1 MKYIITEN
9 QLKVLLKEDRVEFLK
24 TQNVIAPE
32 EIEKYQKNMS
42 KRMDISDIPTGDIE
56 PDEVKGKG
64 KEIKITAIQS
74 MDGIDIGY
82 IIEKSGKKQIKLT
95 DSTFQ
100 LFVDADPSRNKQYV
114 QWIIDIFKKYTLHDI
129 EEAKRF
135 VTEDLSQAT
144 EALKQFDCVKE
155 SKKFRLNAKD
165 RQGAPGNPKDIKQ
178 YESIGQLYGVV
189 SGFICGEEEEEGGD
203 ESTGGLSKKG
213 YKLFNDLM
221 TYTKLGKARL
231 HKLSNNV
238 LIYQPLTLQ
247 SSCEPLGSLSNW
259 CTRATPIGGIEKETG
274 SEYFHQY
281 RGDVSSHEYNKRP
294 TGESSDYYVIM
305 PIELFQAENPS
316 QINDFPWQFHFETD
330 QLRDK
335 GNSQLPNNKIVSFMD
350 KHPEVGEYFRKE
362 LGHWS
367 QESIRQGDGLVD
379 NKYVKWLNLF
389 GGKLQ
394 DYINDEIYRE
404 GVEGVKRLAASQ
416 NVPLASNKYLKWLL
430 SNEPGTELVDFID
443 DNIEKID
450 FSGINMNDL
459 PDLSRFTKVKN
470 ITAENCGLKV
480 MPSASKLPK
489 AEGLTVMS
497 LKNNDIKEANFSGWA
512 EKFPKI
518 FALNIN
524 ENPINKIDFDGLT
537 KLSNPPN
544 ELMVFRISLDNL
556 SPEELK
562 KYETWS
568 EDGKLGKIF

>member
-42 KRMDISDIPTGDIE
+42 KRRDISDIPTGDIT

-74 MDGIDIGY
+74 TDGIDIGY
-82 IIEKSGKKQIKLT
+82 IIDKSGKKQIKLT

-114 QWIIDIFKKYTLHDI
+114 QWIIDIFKNYTLHDI

-135 VTEDLSQAT
+135 VTEDLPQAT

-178 YESIGQLYGVV
+178 YGSIGQLYGVV
-189 SGFICGEEEEEGGD
+189 SGFVCGDEDEEGGD
-203 ESTGGLSKKG
+203 ESTGGLSKRG
-213 YKLFNDLM
+213 YKLFTDLM

-247 SSCEPLGSLSNW
+247 ASCEPLGSLANW
-259 CTRATPIGGIEKETG
+259 CTRATPIGGIEKESG

-281 RGDVSSHEYNKRP
+281 RGDVSSHEHNKRP

-305 PIELFQAENPS
+305 PIELFQAENPA
-316 QINDFPWQFHFETD
+316 QMDEFPWQFHFETD

-335 GNSQLPNNKIVSFMD
+335 GNTQLPNNKIVSFME

-379 NKYVKWLNLF
+379 NKYGKWLNLF

-394 DYINDEIYRE
+394 DYVNDEVYRE
-404 GVEGVKRLAASQ
+404 GVEGVKRLAAKESG
-416 NVPLASNKYLKWLL
+416 PLVSNKYLKWLL
-430 SNEPGTELVDFID
+430 SNEPNTELVDFID

-450 FSGINMNDL
+450 FSGINMDEL
-459 PDLSRFTKVKN
+459 PDLSKFTKVKN

-480 MPSASKLPK
+480 TPPASKLPR

-497 LKNNDIKEANFSGWA
+497 LKNNNIKVANFTGWA

-524 ENPINKIDFDGLT
+524 ENPIKEIDFDGLT

-544 ELMVFRISLDNL
+544 ELMVFRISLNTL
-556 SPEELK
+556 SPEMLE
-562 KYETWS
+562 KYESWS
-568 EDGKLGKIF
+568 EQIKLGKIF